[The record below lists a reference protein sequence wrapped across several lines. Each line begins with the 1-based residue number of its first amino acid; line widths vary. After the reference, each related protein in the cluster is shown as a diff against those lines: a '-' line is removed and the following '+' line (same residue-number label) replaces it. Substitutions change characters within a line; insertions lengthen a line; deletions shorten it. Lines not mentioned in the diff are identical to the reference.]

1 MASPN
6 WSFTFPNECLKI
18 KLSSHFLIIKVKSN
32 GKRNKTLQNSANYLL
47 SQWSPRRPVVLI
59 IHWGGGLPHSSAQ
72 YRVLGSHCRWAV
84 LPRYLVLYRAF
95 QSTHAILLCGHQ
107 DKEFY
112 YVQKGTH
119 FLTWR
124 HLSFF
129 GTEIQ
134 NFKIPCCKMNTCS
147 CLLLSK
153 TPCWWF
159 CKKFWLNFF
168 NITLPHSCMCVDR
181 VLQIPPW
188 ESCDMIIQ
196 GSSMWEPL
204 PFGPLKT
211 PSYNKTLNV
220 HRQDG
225 HGFPL
230 VRDNSFCFFMLRCY
244 KSALSLHRFN
254 TFRSMDYLWFSRV

>member
-159 CKKFWLNFF
+159 CK
-168 NITLPHSCMCVDR
+168 
-181 VLQIPPW
+181 
-188 ESCDMIIQ
+188 
-196 GSSMWEPL
+196 
-204 PFGPLKT
+204 
-211 PSYNKTLNV
+211 
-220 HRQDG
+220 QDILTELFQY
-225 HGFPL
+225 HI
-230 VRDNSFCFFMLRCY
+230 
-244 KSALSLHRFN
+244 A
-254 TFRSMDYLWFSRV
+254 TFLYVCW